1 MYYALSKLLW
11 FFATPSNV
19 ILALAVA
26 GAVMLRGRHARWG
39 RRLVGLA
46 AALFVVFGLSPV
58 PNWLLA
64 PLEQR
69 FPAWVDDGRP
79 IAAIVVLGGAIETGV
94 AAARGQLA
102 LNDAAERMIAMGD
115 LARRFPAIPV
125 VFTGGAGSPVDG
137 DVTESEVVE
146 PHLSEF
152 GLPGDRVR
160 FERRSR
166 NTVEN
171 ARFTRAL
178 LDLGPG
184 DRVLLVTSAFH
195 MARSVGLFRGEGYD
209 VVAYPV
215 DFRTRGA
222 DDAWRPFIA
231 ASDGLRR
238 TDMAVREWI
247 GLAAARLLGQS
258 RELFPAP

>member
-19 ILALAVA
+19 VLGLVVA
-26 GAVMLRGRHARWG
+26 GALLLRSRSARLG
-39 RRLVGLA
+39 KRLVALGA
-46 AALFVVFGLSPV
+46 VLFVVLGPSPV
-58 PNWLLA
+58 PNWLLL

-69 FPAWVDDGRP
+69 FPEWTDDGRP
-79 IAAIVVLGGAIETGV
+79 LAAIVVLGGAIETGTS
-94 AAARGQLA
+94 AERGQLA
-102 LNDAAERMIAMGD
+102 LNEAGERMIAMGD
-115 LARRFPAIPV
+115 LARRYPALPV

-146 PHLSEF
+146 PHVAEF
-152 GLPGDRVR
+152 GLAPGRIL

-171 ARFTRAL
+171 ALFTKEM
-178 LDLGPG
+178 LGLKPG

-195 MARSVGLFRGEGYD
+195 MARSIGLFRGAGYD

-215 DFRTRGA
+215 DFRTRGPG
-222 DDAWRPFIA
+222 DAWRPFTA
-231 ASDGLRR
+231 AGDGLKR
-238 TDMAVREWI
+238 TDLAVREWI

>member
-19 ILALAVA
+19 ILALVGIGVA
-26 GAVMLRGRHARWG
+26 LHATGLTRLGQRLAATGAV
-39 RRLVGLA
+39 
-46 AALFVVFGLSPV
+46 LFVLFGLSPA
-58 PNWLLA
+58 PNWLLL

-69 FPAWVDDGRP
+69 FPAWRDDGRP
-79 IAAIVVLGGAIETGV
+79 IAAILVLGGSIENGTS
-94 AAARGQLA
+94 AARGQLA
-102 LNDAAERMIAMGD
+102 LNDGGEVMVAMGD
-115 LARRFPAIPV
+115 LARRYPAIPV

-137 DVTESEVVE
+137 NATEADVTEA
-146 PHLSEF
+146 HLAEF
-152 GLPGDRVR
+152 GLAADRVR
-160 FERRSR
+160 FERASR

-171 ARFTRAL
+171 ARFTKAL
-178 LDLGPG
+178 LTLKAG

-195 MARSVGLFRGEGYD
+195 MARSMGLFRGEGYE

-215 DFRTRGA
+215 DFRTRGPE
-222 DDAWRPFIA
+222 DIWRPFLQ

-238 TDMAVREWI
+238 TDVAAREWI
-247 GLAAARLLGQS
+247 GLVAARALGHS